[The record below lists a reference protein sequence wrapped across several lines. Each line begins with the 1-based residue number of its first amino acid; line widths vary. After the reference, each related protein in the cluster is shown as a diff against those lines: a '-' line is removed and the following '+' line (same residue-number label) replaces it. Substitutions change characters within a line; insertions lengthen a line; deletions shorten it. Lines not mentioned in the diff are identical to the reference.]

1 MDIAG
6 YRFITI
12 LVCVEIIIGSALMLY
27 SHYFKL
33 DKLQKYF
40 EGNETVQY
48 YNRIWAGN
56 GPMRRGMRMGQITL
70 FLTFPKSYI
79 RLGDV
84 TAEEI
89 ASVPV
94 SLKRWATWPDY
105 FVIQIFVWMGIR
117 FFLYEL

>member
-6 YRFITI
+6 YKFITV
-12 LVCVEIIIGSALMLY
+12 LVRVEFFISLALLLY

-33 DKLQKYF
+33 EKLEKYF
-40 EGNETVQY
+40 EKNEIVQL
-48 YNRIWAGN
+48 NKRRWPGKR
-56 GPMRRGMRMGQITL
+56 PMDKAMRMGQIGL
-70 FLTFPKSYI
+70 FLIFPKSYI

-84 TAEEI
+84 SSEEL

-105 FVIQIFVWMGIR
+105 FVIQMFVWVGVSYV
-117 FFLYEL
+117 LYGR